1 MLNMKNLYWHRSKT
15 SKNIPPIEISSIN
28 SGILTIPNGADYYD
42 QAKFAVGDNV
52 RIASKDPYETY
63 SCSGNTWGIE
73 TAFTVL
79 SVEKLSTKTEV
90 KILESIAGTV
100 DTGNLELIDIKDGKI
115 LFQGIMV

>member
-1 MLNMKNLYWHRSKT
+1 MKNLYWHRSKT

-63 SCSGNTWGIE
+63 SCVAGPRGRHRDGV
-73 TAFTVL
+73 FTVL

-100 DTGNLELIDIKDGKI
+100 DTGSLELIDIKDGKI
-115 LFQGIMV
+115 IIQGIMV